1 MENKIEEIIRLDEQI
16 DSMSLQG
23 TSAYQFGA
31 KQKLSVVDKK
41 ILEYYQEMLDVMIEI
56 LKEKNTK
63 DIRIIDDMLKEYNN
77 KASEML
83 DDFVELLQYYSE
95 LDEKILK
102 DEIEILSKID
112 SNIEL
117 NKELSQTILIELAD
131 SYFRIGEEEKA
142 RKIVLNYIRENPDED
157 EPYMCMQNWYI
168 YYRPD
173 FEKLA
178 EVMDLAEENNHI
190 LVTDFGYDEL
200 IKHYDDIGDIKSKEK
215 YEELYKKWKEKRGTI
230 EI

>member
-1 MENKIEEIIRLDEQI
+1 MDSKLEKIIRLDEQI

-31 KQKLSVVDKK
+31 KQKLSVVDRK
-41 ILEYYQEMLDVMIEI
+41 ILEYYQEMIDVMIEI
-56 LKEKNTK
+56 LKEKSLK
-63 DIRIIDDMLKEYNN
+63 DIKVIDDMLKEYSNS
-77 KASEML
+77 ASNMI

-95 LDEKILK
+95 LDDEILK

-112 SNIEL
+112 NNIEL

-142 RKIVLNYIRENPDED
+142 RKIVLDYIRKNPDED

-173 FEKLA
+173 FDKLA
-178 EVMDLAEENNHI
+178 EVMDLAEKNNHI
-190 LVTDFGYDEL
+190 LLTDFGYDEL
-200 IKHYDDIGDIKSKEK
+200 IKHYDDIGDIKNKEK
-215 YEELYKKWKEKRGTI
+215 YENLYEKWKQKRGKI

>member
-1 MENKIEEIIRLDEQI
+1 MDSKLEKIIRLDEQI

-31 KQKLSVVDKK
+31 KQKLSVVDRK
-41 ILEYYQEMLDVMIEI
+41 ILEYYQEMIDVMIEI
-56 LKEKNTK
+56 LKEKSLK
-63 DIRIIDDMLKEYNN
+63 DIKVIDDMLKEYSSS
-77 KASEML
+77 ASNMI

-95 LDEKILK
+95 LDDEILK
-102 DEIEILSKID
+102 DEIEILTKID
-112 SNIEL
+112 NNIEL

-142 RKIVLNYIRENPDED
+142 RKIVLDYIRKNPDED

-173 FEKLA
+173 FDKLA
-178 EVMDLAEENNHI
+178 EVMDLAEKNNHI
-190 LVTDFGYDEL
+190 LLTDFGYDEL
-200 IKHYDDIGDIKSKEK
+200 IKHYDDIGDIKNKEK
-215 YEELYKKWKEKRGTI
+215 YENLYEKWKQKRGKI

>member
-1 MENKIEEIIRLDEQI
+1 MDNRIEEIIRLDEQI

-23 TSAYQFGA
+23 TSAYQFGK

-41 ILEYYQEMLDVMIEI
+41 ILEYYQEMIDTIIEL
-56 LKEKNTK
+56 LKENNTK
-63 DIRIIDDMLKEYNN
+63 NIGLIDDMLKEYSSS
-77 KASEML
+77 ASEMI

-95 LDEKILK
+95 LDDEILK

-112 SNIEL
+112 NNIEL

-131 SYFRIGEEEKA
+131 SYFRIGNEEEA
-142 RKIVLNYIRENPDED
+142 RKIVLSYIRKNPDED

-168 YYRPD
+168 YYRHD
-173 FEKLA
+173 FDKLA
-178 EVMDLAEENNHI
+178 EVMDLAEKNDHI

-200 IKHYDDIGDIKSKEK
+200 IKHYDDIGDIKNKEK
-215 YEELYKKWKEKRGTI
+215 YERLYEKWKQKRGTI

>member
-1 MENKIEEIIRLDEQI
+1 MNNKVEEIIRLDEQI

-41 ILEYYQEMLDVMIEI
+41 ILEYYREMLDVIIEI
-56 LKEKNTK
+56 LKGKNTK
-63 DIRIIDDMLKEYNN
+63 NIKIVDDMLNEYSSS
-77 KASEML
+77 ASEML
-83 DDFVELLQYYSE
+83 DDFVELLQYYGE
-95 LDEKILK
+95 LDDEIIK

-112 SNIEL
+112 NNIEL
-117 NKELSQTILIELAD
+117 NRELSQTILIELSD

-142 RKIVLNYIRENPDED
+142 RKMVLDFIRKNPDED

-168 YYRPD
+168 YYEPD
-173 FEKLA
+173 FDKLA
-178 EVMDLAEENNHI
+178 EVIDLAEENNHM

-200 IKHYDDIGDIKSKEK
+200 IKHYADSGDIENKEK
-215 YEELYKKWKEKRGTI
+215 YEKLYRKWKEKRGKI

>member
-1 MENKIEEIIRLDEQI
+1 MDSKLEKIIRLDEQI

-31 KQKLSVVDKK
+31 KQKLSVVDRK
-41 ILEYYQEMLDVMIEI
+41 ILEYYQEMIDVMIEI
-56 LKEKNTK
+56 LKEKSLK
-63 DIRIIDDMLKEYNN
+63 DIKVIDDMLKEYSSS
-77 KASEML
+77 ASNMI

-95 LDEKILK
+95 LDDEILK

-112 SNIEL
+112 NNIEL

-142 RKIVLNYIRENPDED
+142 RKIVLDYIRKNPDED

-173 FEKLA
+173 FDKLA
-178 EVMDLAEENNHI
+178 EVMDLAEKNNHI
-190 LVTDFGYDEL
+190 LLTDFGYDEL
-200 IKHYDDIGDIKSKEK
+200 IKHYDDIGDIKNKEK
-215 YEELYKKWKEKRGTI
+215 YENLYEKWKQKRGKI